1 MTSLG
6 ERLKAINA
14 QTKAQQAE
22 KLLREKAEA
31 DAKFAAEVETIRQF
45 FMSARSHVERAIE
58 AGRAPTPFKLGR
70 GNHNEA
76 ASILKTYKW
85 PNKPI
90 GGTELRAGAFWPADF
105 FSLWLEFERWLTE
118 NDLSA
123 EFDYCY
129 DGGGIESWYELVVTP
144 PVI

>member
-31 DAKFAAEVETIRQF
+31 DTKFATEVETIRQF

-70 GNHNEA
+70 KNHNEA
-76 ASILKTYKW
+76 ASLLKTYQW

-90 GGTELRAGAFWPADF
+90 GGTEIVVAGVRAVDH
-105 FSLWLEFERWLTE
+105 
-118 NDLSA
+118 
-123 EFDYCY
+123 
-129 DGGGIESWYELVVTP
+129 
-144 PVI
+144 